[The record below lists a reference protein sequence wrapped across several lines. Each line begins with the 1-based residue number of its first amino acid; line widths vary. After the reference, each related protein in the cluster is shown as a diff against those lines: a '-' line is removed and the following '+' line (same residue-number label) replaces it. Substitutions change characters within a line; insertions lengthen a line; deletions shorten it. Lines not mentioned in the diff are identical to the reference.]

1 VSVDGEWWLFY
12 HDSQLSNRTHL
23 RSPKVTRLE
32 HLPDGSI
39 RTIDPFV
46 RVKSG
51 DIPVLRLH
59 TQEVLR

>member
-1 VSVDGEWWLFY
+1 MGRCSVPTSWLVLTSF
-12 HDSQLSNRTHL
+12 SL
-23 RSPKVTRLE
+23 V
-32 HLPDGSI
+32 LPDGSI

-59 TQEVLR
+59 TREVLR